1 MRKLGGVHT
10 PHNKST
16 AHMQSEL
23 LPIPPEVV
31 IPMSMHTGAPA
42 KPVVA
47 AGDIVKVG
55 QLIAEAGGSV
65 SSPVHSSVSG
75 KVMSVGNVPF
85 ATGEKTTAVRIA
97 SDGGQTLC
105 EALQI
110 PAVSNTAEFLA
121 AVRDS
126 GVVGLGGAGYPTYAK
141 LRLKESVKLDYIIV
155 NGAECE
161 PYITSDTRTMV
172 EDAQDVYEGILLL
185 KEYIPAGNIVIGI
198 EDNKAE
204 AIAKM
209 RGYCAG
215 VQGVEVKVL
224 PSQYPQGERKVLVY
238 NVTGRVVPEGARLPD
253 VGCIVINCTTL
264 AAIAQYIRTG
274 LPLVSRRVTVDGSA
288 VSAPK
293 NVIAPIGAP
302 VSALFDFCGGFT
314 QEPKKILAGGPMM
327 GIAIPDVSMP
337 VVKTTNAV
345 LALNKKD
352 AAVPEETVCIRC
364 GRCMRNCPMK
374 LMPVEIET
382 AYRSGK
388 PEWLDMHKVN
398 LCLECGCC
406 AYVCPAKRQL
416 THTMKLSKRMLDD
429 HRKPA
434 ARGAAS

>member
-10 PHNKST
+10 PHNKGT

-31 IPMSMHTGAPA
+31 IPVSMHTGAPA

-47 AGDIVKVG
+47 AGDFVKVG
-55 QLIAEAGGSV
+55 QLIAEAGGAV

-75 KVMSVGNVPF
+75 TVVSVGDV
-85 ATGEKTTAVRIA
+85 AYTTGLKTMAVRIA
-97 SDGGQTLC
+97 SDGKQTLF
-105 EALQI
+105 EAPQI
-110 PAVSNTAEFLA
+110 PAVSNTREFLD

-126 GVVGLGGAGYPTYAK
+126 GVVGLGGAGYPTYVK
-141 LRLKESVKLDYIIV
+141 LRLKDTVKLDYIIV

-172 EDAQDVYEGILLL
+172 EDAEYVLEGILLL
-185 KEYIPAGNIVIGI
+185 KEYIPARNIVIGI

-204 AIAKM
+204 AIEKM

-238 NVTGRVVPEGARLPD
+238 NVTGRIVPEGARLPD
-253 VGCIVINCTTL
+253 VGCIVINCTTV
-264 AAIAQYIRTG
+264 AAIAGYIKTG
-274 LPLVSRRVTVDGSA
+274 VPLVSRRVTVDGSA

-302 VSALFDFCGGFT
+302 VSALFDFCGGFV
-314 QEPKKILAGGPMM
+314 QEPKKILSGGPMM

-345 LALNKKD
+345 LALDKKD
-352 AAVPEETVCIRC
+352 AAVPAETVCIRC
-364 GRCMRNCPMK
+364 GRCVRGCPMK

-382 AYRSGK
+382 AYRNGK
-388 PEWLDMHKVN
+388 PELLGMYKVN

-416 THTMKLSKRMLDD
+416 TQTMMLSKQMLDD

-434 ARGAAS
+434 SRGGAS